1 MSSADGP
8 EEATPG
14 ETSLKTT
21 LPANIRFPQIAA
33 QEKQRK
39 PAEQMEKLSPC
50 KAQRFSA
57 PVFIFTASL
66 VLSELRSGQ
75 NTDGAG
81 RRIRRR

>member
-8 EEATPG
+8 EAATLG
-14 ETSLKTT
+14 ETT
-21 LPANIRFPQIAA
+21 LPANIRFLQIAV
-33 QEKQRK
+33 QEKQHRTRRTDGK
-39 PAEQMEKLSPC
+39 TLAVQSTAL
-50 KAQRFSA
+50 SA

-66 VLSELRSGQ
+66 VLSELHSGQ